1 MTTILG
7 FSGSTRAA
15 SFNTRILRA
24 LPTLAPAGV
33 EVVTFDVSDI
43 PFYNQDLDGEVLP
56 DPVAR
61 LRAAVAS
68 ADGVVVA
75 SPEYNHSYS
84 ALAKNVI
91 DWASRPFAKG
101 PILGKKAMI
110 IAAGP
115 GPGGGAH
122 CIEELSKL
130 FGLLGCSVVSSVGVA
145 AAHEKVAADSDR
157 VTDDALAAEL
167 TAALAAF

>member
-7 FSGSTRAA
+7 FSGSAREA

-24 LPTLAPAGV
+24 LPALAPDGV
-33 EVVTFDVSDI
+33 EVVPFDVAHI
-43 PFYNQDLDGEVLP
+43 PFYNQDLEADLP
-56 DPVAR
+56 SSIVD
-61 LRAAVAS
+61 LRSAVAA
-68 ADGVVVA
+68 ADGIVVA

-91 DWASRPFAKG
+91 DWASRPFAQG

-110 IAAGP
+110 IVAGP

-122 CIEELSKL
+122 CIEELGKL
-130 FGLLGCSVVSSVGVA
+130 FGLLGCQVVSSVGVA
-145 AAHEKVAADSDR
+145 AVHEKISADSDT
-157 VTDDALAAEL
+157 VTDTALAAQL

>member
-7 FSGSTRAA
+7 FSGSTRDA

-24 LPTLAPAGV
+24 LPSLAPAGV
-33 EVVTFDVSDI
+33 DVVPFDVAQI
-43 PFYNQDLDGEVLP
+43 PFYNQDLEDDLP
-56 DPVAR
+56 ASVAA
-61 LRAAVAS
+61 LRSAVAA
-68 ADGVVVA
+68 ADGIVVA

-110 IAAGP
+110 VVAGP

-130 FGLLGCSVVSSVGVA
+130 FGLLGCQVVSSVGVA
-145 AAHEKVAADSDR
+145 AVHEKLAADSDA
-157 VTDDALAAEL
+157 VTDDDLASL
-167 TAALAAF
+167 LSAALAAF

>member
-1 MTTILG
+1 MV
-7 FSGSTRAA
+7 
-15 SFNTRILRA
+15 
-24 LPTLAPAGV
+24 P
-33 EVVTFDVSDI
+33 FDVAQI
-43 PFYNQDLDGEVLP
+43 PFYNQDLEDDLP
-56 DPVAR
+56 ASVAS
-61 LRAAVAS
+61 LRSAVAA
-68 ADGVVVA
+68 ADGIVIA

-110 IAAGP
+110 VVAGP

-130 FGLLGCSVVSSVGVA
+130 FGLLGCQVVSAVGVA
-145 AAHEKVAADSDR
+145 AAHEKLAADSDT
-157 VTDDALAAEL
+157 VTDADLASQL